1 MGWIRY
7 LAKKPELSEV
17 GPFALKWSVF
27 SEAKIVS
34 SYEMSSN
41 LNLLSIRCVRDL
53 ISLEF

>member
-7 LAKKPELSEV
+7 LAKKSELSEV